1 MRTRRASEEDWG
13 AIWPIWRAVV
23 VEGETCAWT
32 PDTDEEVAKSA
43 WMLPPPAEVLVMEE
57 DGPGDTSIV
66 ATALL
71 TPSQPGLGDHVV
83 QAMLLVDPKRVDHG
97 APRGG
102 AGMYRGYGPYGGR
115 SYYGGRGAE
124 GDRWESVS
132 RQAAEQMIEYAA
144 DLGYR
149 AMQLNAVVAA
159 NPRLVA
165 LWRSLA
171 FRLVGTL
178 PAAFRHPWL
187 GDVDLHVMYR
197 FLPPPGTLI

>member
-1 MRTRRASEEDWG
+1 MRTRRAEKEDWG
-13 AIWPIWRAVV
+13 AIWPIWRTVA
-23 VEGETCAWT
+23 VEGETCPWQ
-32 PDTDEEVAKSA
+32 PDTDEETARTV

-57 DGPGDTSIV
+57 DEGPGETTIV

-83 QAMLLVDPKRVDHG
+83 SALLLVDPKRVNIAG
-97 APRGG
+97 PRGG
-102 AGMYRGYGPYGGR
+102 AGAFQGYGPYGGR
-115 SYYGGRGAE
+115 SYVGGQGAA
-124 GDRWESVS
+124 GRWESIS
-132 RQAAEQMIEYAA
+132 RQAAEQMIDYAA

-149 AMQLNAVVAA
+149 AMLLSGVVAA

-178 PAAFRHPWL
+178 PAAYRHPWL
-187 GDVDLHVMYR
+187 GDVDLYVMYR
-197 FLPPPGTLI
+197 FLPAREP